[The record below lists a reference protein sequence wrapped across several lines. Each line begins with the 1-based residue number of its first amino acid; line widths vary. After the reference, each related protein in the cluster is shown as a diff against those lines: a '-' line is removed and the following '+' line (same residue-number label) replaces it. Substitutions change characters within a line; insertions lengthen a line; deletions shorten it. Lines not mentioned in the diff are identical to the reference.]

1 MSQLGRGVRPVPID
15 PDVRRLALSCL
26 LLSYTGP
33 VPPSWLTAAL
43 GEGLGGVGLF
53 GNNLGD
59 GTQVRD
65 LTDRLRAAAGRE
77 IVLALDEEGGD
88 VTRLD
93 TVRGSASPGAATLGH
108 LADAAATE
116 RAYAA
121 IGARLVDAGVTLNLA
136 PVADV
141 NTDPSNP
148 VIGVRA
154 FG

>member
-1 MSQLGRGVRPVPID
+1 MSQLGRGVRPVPIH

-43 GEGLGGVGLF
+43 GEGLGGVVLF
-53 GNNLGD
+53 RSNLGD
-59 GTQVRD
+59 GTRVRE

-77 IVLALDEEGGD
+77 IVLALDEEGGP

-93 TVRGSASPGAATLGH
+93 TVRGSASPR
-108 LADAAATE
+108 AAALGYLDDAGATD

-121 IGARLVDAGVTLNLA
+121 IGARLARPGVTVNQM
-136 PVADV
+136 PV
-141 NTDPSNP
+141 
-148 VIGVRA
+148 
-154 FG
+154 